1 MSGATRLGL
10 LVPVAA
16 LLAGTVLACGSSKPS
31 PSPSPSRFS
40 GCSPDIND
48 IPFIEE
54 LTLPANLPKGLSL
67 ANACYG
73 GEESVATDADFFYAS
88 DNGRLVLV
96 VLTGQGVPVEQN
108 GRQAIQLGDLVGYA
122 SDDANQDGTTSY
134 GVEFEKDGR
143 SYGVGATIGPA
154 NNITRD
160 DVNAVA
166 LSIAEN

>member
-1 MSGATRLGL
+1 MSGATTIGL

-16 LLAGTVLACGSSKPS
+16 LLIGIALACGSSQWNP
-31 PSPSPSRFS
+31 
-40 GCSPDIND
+40 GCSPDMKD

-54 LTLPANLPKGLSL
+54 LTLPGNLPKGLSL

-73 GEESVATDADFFYAS
+73 GEESVATDAEFFYAS
-88 DNGRLVLV
+88 DNGRLLVV

-108 GRQAIQLGDLVGYA
+108 DRDPIQLGDIVGYTWNDPEA
-122 SDDANQDGTTSY
+122 DGTSSY
-134 GVEFEKDGR
+134 GLEFEKEGR
-143 SYGVGATIGPA
+143 SYSVGAILGPTNSIRA
-154 NNITRD
+154 D

>member
-1 MSGATRLGL
+1 
-10 LVPVAA
+10 
-16 LLAGTVLACGSSKPS
+16 
-31 PSPSPSRFS
+31 
-40 GCSPDIND
+40 
-48 IPFIEE
+48 
-54 LTLPANLPKGLSL
+54 LTLPAHLPKGLSL

-73 GEESVATDADFFYAS
+73 GEASVATDADFFYAS

-122 SDDANQDGTTSY
+122 SDDANQDGTMSY

-143 SYGVGATIGPA
+143 SYSVGASLGPT
-154 NNITRD
+154 NDVTKD
-160 DVNAVA
+160 DVNWVA

>member
-1 MSGATRLGL
+1 MSGATKLGL

-16 LLAGTVLACGSSKPS
+16 LLIGVALACGSSQWKP
-31 PSPSPSRFS
+31 
-40 GCSPDIND
+40 GCSADMSE

-54 LTLPANLPKGLSL
+54 LTLPSHLPKGLSL

-108 GRQAIQLGDLVGYA
+108 GRTTIQLGDIVGYA
-122 SDDANQDGTTSY
+122 SNTAEADRTSNY
-134 GVEFEKDGR
+134 GVEFEKEGR
-143 SYGVGATIGPA
+143 AYGVGAILGPT
-154 NNITRD
+154 NNITAD